1 MDSSALKKTVT
12 LTMKN
17 HDYKRENLQMRTSLL
32 MRIFITLFVIFGILL
47 ILITNL
53 ALTARFSQ
61 ETTKQ
66 AELRL
71 QLYTNSIESEL
82 ERNRFITL
90 LIAGDPNLHTIL
102 RKNNEK
108 MLNQYVQK
116 HTKYYTQNITLLDP
130 NGFPFVRNKENS
142 TNNQHS
148 NQGYFK
154 SAIKSDQIIFTTIL
168 NQSENEENKFI
179 YSQSIKESNQI
190 LGVIVN
196 EVSLIKTE
204 NAWVNNSEAVIVTNK
219 DDKILL
225 SSKPEWFT
233 SQIANQSSS
242 AQPKNLLNS
251 VQSFTHWEELPA
263 KAFLNKNTLL
273 QLEAWFNKNEWRILY
288 YTTYAPVREKVNGI
302 IALEI
307 TALAILLTLIFY
319 LLSRRSRI
327 QSIIFME
334 ESNNLRHMNS
344 RLQNEINER
353 EKAEKNLKVAEQSL
367 AQNSKLAALGEMS
380 AAVSHELNQ
389 PLAAM
394 KTYLAGA
401 KLLLQRSRPDEA
413 LSSFQRIDDLIERMA
428 TITKQLKSHARKG
441 SDELVEVD
449 LKIVISDAL
458 NIMSSQLNI
467 LQVEYSQILPEQPVI
482 VLGDQIRLEQVMI
495 NLLRNALDAMANTK
509 TPKLEIILK
518 ITSNAVISV
527 KDNGQGIDDLE
538 SLFEPFYT
546 TKKPG
551 DGVGLGL
558 AISSGIIKDLGG
570 RLVARNNKN
579 PGAVFE
585 IYLPTLD
592 AI

>member
-1 MDSSALKKTVT
+1 ME
-12 LTMKN
+12 N
-17 HDYKRENLQMRTSLL
+17 QDYKRENLQIRTSLL
-32 MRIFITLFVIFGILL
+32 VRFFIILFIIFGILL

-53 ALTARFSQ
+53 ALTAKFSQ

-71 QLYTNSIESEL
+71 QLYINSIESEL

-90 LIAGDPNLHTIL
+90 LIAGDPKLQTIL
-102 RKNNEK
+102 RNN
-108 MLNQYVQK
+108 NQKRVNHYVQK
-116 HTKYYTQNITLLDP
+116 YTKYYKQNITLLDAHGYLLTS
-130 NGFPFVRNKENS
+130 NEES
-142 TNNQHS
+142 LTNNQHA
-148 NQGYFK
+148 NQKYFK
-154 SAIKSDQIIFTTIL
+154 SALQSDQIIFTTIL
-168 NQSENEENKFI
+168 NQNKKNRFI
-179 YSQSIKESNQI
+179 FSQAIKQSNKI
-190 LGVIVN
+190 LGVVIN
-196 EVSLIKTE
+196 EVSLSKTE
-204 NAWVNNSEAVIVTNK
+204 DAWINSSEAVIVTNK

-225 SSKPEWFT
+225 SSKPDWFT
-233 SQIANQSSS
+233 AQIANQTPST
-242 AQPKNLLNS
+242 QPKNLLNS
-251 VQSFTHWEELPA
+251 VQPFTYWEELPA
-263 KAFLNKNTLL
+263 RAFLNKNTLL
-273 QLEAWFNKNEWRILY
+273 QLETRLNKEEWRILY

-334 ESNNLRHMNS
+334 ESNNLRLINS
-344 RLQNEINER
+344 KLQNEMNER
-353 EKAEKNLKVAEQSL
+353 EKVEQSLKVAEQSL

-441 SDELVEVD
+441 SNELVKVD
-449 LKIVISDAL
+449 LKMVISDAID
-458 NIMSSQLNI
+458 IMSSQFNL
-467 LQVEYSQILPEQPVI
+467 LQIDYSQNLPEQPVI
-482 VLGDQIRLEQVMI
+482 VLGDQIRLEQVII
-495 NLLRNALDAMANTK
+495 NLLRNSLDAMTDTK
-509 TPKLEIILK
+509 APKLEIFLK
-518 ITSNAVISV
+518 ISNNAVISV
-527 KDNGQGIDDLE
+527 KDNGQGIVDLE

-570 RLVARNNKN
+570 RLVARNNKIS
-579 PGAVFE
+579 GAVFE
-585 IYLPTLD
+585 IHLPTLSST
-592 AI
+592 

>member
-1 MDSSALKKTVT
+1 
-12 LTMKN
+12 MKN

-61 ETTKQ
+61 ETTKK

-90 LIAGDPNLHTIL
+90 LIAGDPNLHTML

-108 MLNQYVQK
+108 MLNQYVEK

-168 NQSENEENKFI
+168 NQSKNEENKFI
-179 YSQSIKESNQI
+179 YSHSIKESNQI

-219 DDKILL
+219 NDKILL

-319 LLSRRSRI
+319 FLSRRSRI

-509 TPKLEIILK
+509 IPKLEIILK
-518 ITSNAVISV
+518 ITSYAIISV

>member
-1 MDSSALKKTVT
+1 
-12 LTMKN
+12 
-17 HDYKRENLQMRTSLL
+17 
-32 MRIFITLFVIFGILL
+32 
-47 ILITNL
+47 
-53 ALTARFSQ
+53 
-61 ETTKQ
+61 
-66 AELRL
+66 
-71 QLYTNSIESEL
+71 
-82 ERNRFITL
+82 
-90 LIAGDPNLHTIL
+90 
-102 RKNNEK
+102 
-108 MLNQYVQK
+108 
-116 HTKYYTQNITLLDP
+116 
-130 NGFPFVRNKENS
+130 
-142 TNNQHS
+142 
-148 NQGYFK
+148 
-154 SAIKSDQIIFTTIL
+154 
-168 NQSENEENKFI
+168 
-179 YSQSIKESNQI
+179 
-190 LGVIVN
+190 
-196 EVSLIKTE
+196 
-204 NAWVNNSEAVIVTNK
+204 
-219 DDKILL
+219 
-225 SSKPEWFT
+225 
-233 SQIANQSSS
+233 
-242 AQPKNLLNS
+242 
-251 VQSFTHWEELPA
+251 
-263 KAFLNKNTLL
+263 
-273 QLEAWFNKNEWRILY
+273 
-288 YTTYAPVREKVNGI
+288 
-302 IALEI
+302 
-307 TALAILLTLIFY
+307 
-319 LLSRRSRI
+319 
-327 QSIIFME
+327 
-334 ESNNLRHMNS
+334 MNS

-394 KTYLAGA
+394 KTYLAAA

-570 RLVARNNKN
+570 RLVGRNNKT

>member
-1 MDSSALKKTVT
+1 
-12 LTMKN
+12 MKN
-17 HDYKRENLQMRTSLL
+17 PNYKRENLQMRTSLL

-47 ILITNL
+47 IIITNL

-108 MLNQYVQK
+108 ILNQYVQK

-130 NGFPFVRNKENS
+130 NGFPFVSNKENLI
-142 TNNQHS
+142 NNQHS
-148 NQGYFK
+148 NQEYFK

-179 YSQSIKESNQI
+179 FSQSIKESNQI

-204 NAWVNNSEAVIVTNK
+204 DAWVNNSEAVIVTNK

-233 SQIANQSSS
+233 SQITDQSSP
-242 AQPKNLLNS
+242 AQHKNLLNS
-251 VQSFTHWEELPA
+251 VQSFAHWEELPA

-458 NIMSSQLNI
+458 NIMSSQLNT

-482 VLGDQIRLEQVMI
+482 VLGDQIRLEQVII
-495 NLLRNALDAMANTK
+495 NILRNALDAMANTK
-509 TPKLEIILK
+509 APKLEISLK

-527 KDNGQGIDDLE
+527 SDNGQGIDDLE

-570 RLVARNNKN
+570 RLVARNNKI

-592 AI
+592 TI

>member
-1 MDSSALKKTVT
+1 
-12 LTMKN
+12 MKN
-17 HDYKRENLQMRTSLL
+17 QDYKRENLQIRTSLL
-32 MRIFITLFVIFGILL
+32 IRIFITLFVIFGILL

-102 RKNNEK
+102 RKNNGK

-130 NGFPFVRNKENS
+130 NGFPFVSNKENLI
-142 TNNQHS
+142 NNQHS

-179 YSQSIKESNQI
+179 YSHSIKESNQI

-196 EVSLIKTE
+196 EVSLNKTE
-204 NAWVNNSEAVIVTNK
+204 DAWVNNSEAVIVTNK

-233 SQIANQSSS
+233 SQITNQSPS

-401 KLLLQRSRPDEA
+401 KLLLQRSRSDEA

-458 NIMSSQLNI
+458 NIMSSQLNT

-495 NLLRNALDAMANTK
+495 NLLRNALDAMENTK
-509 TPKLEIILK
+509 IPKLEVILK

-570 RLVARNNKN
+570 RLVARNNKTL
-579 PGAVFE
+579 GAVFE

>member
-1 MDSSALKKTVT
+1 
-12 LTMKN
+12 MKN

-179 YSQSIKESNQI
+179 YSHSIKESNQI

-219 DDKILL
+219 NDKILL

>member
-1 MDSSALKKTVT
+1 
-12 LTMKN
+12 MKN
-17 HDYKRENLQMRTSLL
+17 HDYKRETLQMRTSLL

-168 NQSENEENKFI
+168 NQSKNEENKFI
-179 YSQSIKESNQI
+179 YSHSIKESNQI

-204 NAWVNNSEAVIVTNK
+204 NAWINNSEAVVVTNK

-327 QSIIFME
+327 QSIIYME

-353 EKAEKNLKVAEQSL
+353 KKAEKNLKVAEQSL

-401 KLLLQRSRPDEA
+401 KLLLQRSRPDQA

-592 AI
+592 TI

>member
-1 MDSSALKKTVT
+1 
-12 LTMKN
+12 MKN

-168 NQSENEENKFI
+168 NQSKNEENKFI
-179 YSQSIKESNQI
+179 YSHSIKESNQI

-204 NAWVNNSEAVIVTNK
+204 HAWVNNSEAVIVTNK

-509 TPKLEIILK
+509 IPKLEIILK
-518 ITSNAVISV
+518 ITSYAIISV

>member
-1 MDSSALKKTVT
+1 
-12 LTMKN
+12 MKN
-17 HDYKRENLQMRTSLL
+17 QDYKRENLQIRTSLL
-32 MRIFITLFVIFGILL
+32 VRFFIILFIIFGILL

-53 ALTARFSQ
+53 ALTAKFSQ

-71 QLYTNSIESEL
+71 QLYINSIESEL

-90 LIAGDPNLHTIL
+90 LIAGDPKLQTIL
-102 RKNNEK
+102 RNN
-108 MLNQYVQK
+108 NQKRVNHYVQK
-116 HTKYYTQNITLLDP
+116 YTKYYKQNITLLDAHGYLLTS
-130 NGFPFVRNKENS
+130 NEES
-142 TNNQHS
+142 LTNNQHA
-148 NQGYFK
+148 NQKYFK
-154 SAIKSDQIIFTTIL
+154 SALQSDQIIFTTIL
-168 NQSENEENKFI
+168 NQNKKNRFI
-179 YSQSIKESNQI
+179 FSQAIKQSNKI
-190 LGVIVN
+190 LGVVIN
-196 EVSLIKTE
+196 EVSLSKTE
-204 NAWVNNSEAVIVTNK
+204 DAWINSSEAVIVTNK

-225 SSKPEWFT
+225 SSKPDWFT
-233 SQIANQSSS
+233 AQIANQTPST
-242 AQPKNLLNS
+242 QPKNLLNS
-251 VQSFTHWEELPA
+251 VQPFTYWEELPA
-263 KAFLNKNTLL
+263 RAFLNKNTLL
-273 QLEAWFNKNEWRILY
+273 QLETRLNKEEWRILY

-334 ESNNLRHMNS
+334 ESNNLRLINS
-344 RLQNEINER
+344 KLQNEMNER
-353 EKAEKNLKVAEQSL
+353 EKVEQSLKVAEQSL

-441 SDELVEVD
+441 SNELVKVD
-449 LKIVISDAL
+449 LKMVISDAID
-458 NIMSSQLNI
+458 IMSSQFNL
-467 LQVEYSQILPEQPVI
+467 LQIDYSQNLPEQPVI
-482 VLGDQIRLEQVMI
+482 VLGDQIRLEQVII
-495 NLLRNALDAMANTK
+495 NLLRNSLDAMTDTK
-509 TPKLEIILK
+509 APKLEIFLK
-518 ITSNAVISV
+518 ISNNAVISV
-527 KDNGQGIDDLE
+527 KDNGQGIVDLE

-570 RLVARNNKN
+570 RLVARNNKIS
-579 PGAVFE
+579 GAVFE
-585 IYLPTLD
+585 IHLPTLSST
-592 AI
+592 

>member
-1 MDSSALKKTVT
+1 
-12 LTMKN
+12 MKN
-17 HDYKRENLQMRTSLL
+17 QDYKRENLQMRTSLL

-130 NGFPFVRNKENS
+130 NGLPFVSNKENS
-142 TNNQHS
+142 INNQHS

-179 YSQSIKESNQI
+179 FSQSIKESNQI

-233 SQIANQSSS
+233 SQITDQSSP

-570 RLVARNNKN
+570 RLVARNNKT

-592 AI
+592 TI

>member
-1 MDSSALKKTVT
+1 
-12 LTMKN
+12 MKN
-17 HDYKRENLQMRTSLL
+17 QNYKRENLQMRTSLL

-130 NGFPFVRNKENS
+130 NGFPFVNNKENLI
-142 TNNQHS
+142 NNQHS
-148 NQGYFK
+148 NQEYFK

-168 NQSENEENKFI
+168 NQNENEENKFI

-204 NAWVNNSEAVIVTNK
+204 HAWINNSEAVIVTNK

-233 SQIANQSSS
+233 SQITDQSSP

-401 KLLLQRSRPDEA
+401 KLLLQRSRPDQA

-449 LKIVISDAL
+449 LKVVISDAL

-570 RLVARNNKN
+570 RLVARNNKT

-592 AI
+592 TI